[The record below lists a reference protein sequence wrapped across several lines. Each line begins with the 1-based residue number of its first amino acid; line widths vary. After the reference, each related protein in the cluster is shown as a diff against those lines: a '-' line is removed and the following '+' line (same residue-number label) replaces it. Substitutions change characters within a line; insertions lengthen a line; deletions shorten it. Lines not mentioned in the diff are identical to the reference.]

1 MFKNRKVVL
10 SSVAIIFTLIV
21 CAIFVNFTLANSGT
35 PVEKSEADTSGS
47 STLVGSSNIDQAVL
61 NSNDSSLKK
70 TGEDKYHIVQILP
83 DGLGSYA
90 TADTSMTEIVTAS
103 GYSGK
108 ISDEAGY
115 KGTSDLWKYVYD
127 GEYFRYAVFN
137 GYKNIKDDMAPG
149 AVQLTTKTVSD
160 LNGMGTEAQEILAN
174 ADFIYI
180 VATTAN
186 DYAAGGTDISESLY
200 NWLDVYAGK
209 HPIIFDRYA
218 LCTAEPET
226 ITGNNDQYRMGSL
239 AYKYVTKTLKGRT
252 DNVLCVE
259 PGFFNVL
266 YKEASGNKSDPMTNT
281 TKTISDFILTAERS
295 ATEGGKD
302 YINKNRYYKWYTDD
316 KMENFLNNKTD
327 KVDSAYAKIS
337 GNTQGISGS
346 RHEWKF
352 DNANVLVITDG
363 TSNSMFAD
371 LASKNDA
378 PQCSAENYVY
388 NSKKQTWESV
398 VKAPNSAF
406 TSDAYAGK
414 GYKFVPSGANIY
426 QIQSADLLN
435 GVDASKGAMFSDKD
449 LAKTYFEDVAAK
461 QITGTIKSKG
471 DLTGSV
477 VYLVVTPAG
486 EASKLAGDTNGTVLA
501 VELTTGEDGNGTYD
515 EETGIYTYEYG
526 FPKVNAEYT
535 YSVLLEATVD
545 PSSYED
551 NEDDSDTSGDN
562 AGTGDNAGAG
572 DNSGTGD
579 GSDPATD
586 PNAIN
591 EDYLVGSNGNDFI
604 VSVKGESK
612 DDAYDYTNDC
622 DEYKEYTD
630 KCAADPTNYTTDVYT
645 DGLILETAEQVYAYV
660 DAQYKKYKNEVL
672 LPKITGTNVI
682 DFTEY
687 DFIFIESGD
696 YKDEIGDSA
705 YQKLCS
711 AVEEGVYVIASSEA
725 GDGIGSG
732 NNNGGGSDD
741 PGKIIINSPSAKV
754 IADIINAGIY
764 RRGSDNK
771 FKVLE
776 IQPDYPIDEE
786 LARSSSVKNGSGAW
800 TNGTNTHGE
809 KIYGHYYTVPSDVAE
824 GYAVE
829 ELSPGSEYYDFDLTK
844 AKIAYAID
852 GISYSDIELTQV
864 SSEALI
870 GMTDDIAA
878 AYDLVYIGGD
888 ISALD
893 RDLSKIYD
901 SSVFAYIGPS
911 AEQLASA
918 IPTFVMYYHTGVLKE
933 MGGTGSYKMT
943 RSITGSELMA
953 TPVIGSTKYKTT
965 YVVENGND
973 LTKNKYDELV
983 SYVNLGRPIMVGNE
997 LTSVFEKVNG
1007 TDADGNGLTD
1017 VQKSQGYW
1025 YNEGKLERKNF
1036 YLDPSSR
1043 MYDLLKVINSR
1054 REKSTNVLWGL
1065 DATDTRKIDNSNK
1078 QYGDTLYTYK
1088 IVEDQTI
1095 LDSEAQQKDWYK
1107 DATDDVAI
1115 KTFATVF
1122 SEDTNAAINNLVK
1135 QSTSRARLT
1144 VTSAPVDYSEGIS
1157 STYLKT
1163 TNLSFTFSVMG
1174 SDKDYKYSICID
1186 KNKNTQFDHDNTID
1200 YYVTG
1205 SIESST
1211 GTAEASKKSKTVNIA
1226 LDQDFFGSA
1235 YWQILIMDSKD
1246 NIIAE
1251 ERGICKIV
1259 NNTDGIS
1266 DINVLQVQTMSE
1278 GQGATS
1284 WGATDTLYFDIQ
1296 SQTAHKI
1303 LKYNTYANQ
1312 TALDTADVAQYKCLG
1327 RHENRFGI
1335 VPYDTDLY
1343 YGKQKGNDD
1352 YLSNFADTLAED
1364 YDISLDM
1371 VVASADKA
1379 AFTTKDN
1386 QADTYDCLDT
1396 WVEEA
1401 DKLENGGTVEGR
1413 NKKQY
1418 ATDATIALAAYNKYA
1433 SETIKP
1439 KEELDSYIKGAIQSL
1454 QGTYTGNTNYGARG
1468 TYNTF
1473 LGGFKSSVSN
1483 SDLIDLLN
1491 YTIDTGEYYMVFWPV
1506 YSTNTDITF
1515 ASGKISSTM
1524 FGSEFVGLYEKYRDA
1539 KDKEL
1544 DALDVYKKDLRRSY
1558 GKDFMK
1564 KQYSILVLGPSDSF
1578 GGFKVD
1584 LKQRT
1589 CEYILDYV
1597 SNGGDLFFFHD
1608 TMTPYADAGAVN
1620 LTKSLLDIVGMNR
1633 FHVDL
1638 TNNANTYEVVNDGY
1652 VTGVTREGLVKGTL
1666 TEDGYI
1672 YTKQVN
1678 SGTPAGVKEGTLTE
1692 DGYIYEHKYNIPWDD
1707 NSWEDVGTVS
1717 FIYSNYTEQD
1727 DAARKWAKA
1736 GTKGFIYQDAVTYD
1750 QYSYITDWGGIDTGY
1765 FSKEEA
1771 KAGTSGY
1778 IYQEGGKPTYSD
1790 KNTSLAYK
1798 SEDADLY
1805 YLTPYVNNSIAGKS
1819 LVNSINANM
1828 TQIASSYNKV
1838 GNIGMYVSAL
1848 SMTSLYYDKNGGGGA
1863 TYTLPYVYAQSDFQS
1878 ATAWSASATADQSA
1892 NSQTVKA
1899 KQLNEG
1905 LITLY
1910 PYKIGDSLNISG
1922 THQQVYAL
1930 DLEAGDVTVWYTLA
1944 GSNNSSD
1951 AKKRSSLYAADP
1963 YDGMENYY
1971 IYTTSYGNGAIT
1983 YCGAGHG
1990 SVTGPTTRNNDERKL
2005 FINVIV
2011 NSAEAVKAKPT
2022 LYVYDPDT
2030 DFKNE
2035 MAKDEEISESI
2046 GKTVYLN
2053 EVADKTTSPEF
2064 DFKINIPDDVTVD
2077 AINVYYDLDYDDTD
2091 MANNRPAYAEGT
2103 DRMIWNT
2110 PASDKEKAGIVED
2123 SASTKKIQI
2132 KDKFTDS
2139 DNLKPTD
2146 ELFAPYGGNYT
2157 YIVVE
2162 VYYNGKTKPVY
2173 TMIKVKASDPLFN
2186 LTQSDSAIQVAAN
2199 DVAYTKKFVLA

>member
-1 MFKNRKVVL
+1 MQF
-10 SSVAIIFTLIV
+10 
-21 CAIFVNFTLANSGT
+21 
-35 PVEKSEADTSGS
+35 EK
-47 STLVGSSNIDQAVL
+47 
-61 NSNDSSLKK
+61 
-70 TGEDKYHIVQILP
+70 
-83 DGLGSYA
+83 
-90 TADTSMTEIVTAS
+90 
-103 GYSGK
+103 
-108 ISDEAGY
+108 
-115 KGTSDLWKYVYD
+115 
-127 GEYFRYAVFN
+127 
-137 GYKNIKDDMAPG
+137 
-149 AVQLTTKTVSD
+149 
-160 LNGMGTEAQEILAN
+160 
-174 ADFIYI
+174 
-180 VATTAN
+180 
-186 DYAAGGTDISESLY
+186 
-200 NWLDVYAGK
+200 
-209 HPIIFDRYA
+209 
-218 LCTAEPET
+218 
-226 ITGNNDQYRMGSL
+226 
-239 AYKYVTKTLKGRT
+239 
-252 DNVLCVE
+252 
-259 PGFFNVL
+259 
-266 YKEASGNKSDPMTNT
+266 
-281 TKTISDFILTAERS
+281 
-295 ATEGGKD
+295 
-302 YINKNRYYKWYTDD
+302 
-316 KMENFLNNKTD
+316 
-327 KVDSAYAKIS
+327 
-337 GNTQGISGS
+337 
-346 RHEWKF
+346 
-352 DNANVLVITDG
+352 
-363 TSNSMFAD
+363 
-371 LASKNDA
+371 
-378 PQCSAENYVY
+378 
-388 NSKKQTWESV
+388 
-398 VKAPNSAF
+398 
-406 TSDAYAGK
+406 
-414 GYKFVPSGANIY
+414 
-426 QIQSADLLN
+426 
-435 GVDASKGAMFSDKD
+435 
-449 LAKTYFEDVAAK
+449 
-461 QITGTIKSKG
+461 
-471 DLTGSV
+471 
-477 VYLVVTPAG
+477 
-486 EASKLAGDTNGTVLA
+486 
-501 VELTTGEDGNGTYD
+501 
-515 EETGIYTYEYG
+515 
-526 FPKVNAEYT
+526 
-535 YSVLLEATVD
+535 
-545 PSSYED
+545 
-551 NEDDSDTSGDN
+551 SGDN
-562 AGTGDNAGAG
+562 AGTGDNSGTGDNAGTG
-572 DNSGTGD
+572 DNSGTGDNTGTGD
-579 GSDPATD
+579 GSDPATNPD
-586 PNAIN
+586 AIT
-591 EDYLVGSNGNDFI
+591 EDYVIGSNGYDFI

-612 DDAYDYTNDC
+612 DGAYDYTNDC
-622 DEYKEYTD
+622 DEYKEYAD
-630 KCAADPTNYTTDVYT
+630 KCTADPTNYTTDVYT
-645 DGLILETAEQVYAYV
+645 DDLIFETSEQVYAYV
-660 DAQYKKYKNEVL
+660 DAQYKKYKNDVL
-672 LPKITGTNVI
+672 LPKVTGTNVI

-732 NNNGGGSDD
+732 NNNGGGSGD
-741 PGKIIINSPSAKV
+741 PDKIIINSPSAKV
-754 IADIINAGIY
+754 IADIINAGVY

-771 FKVLE
+771 FRVLE

-809 KIYGHYYTVPSDVAE
+809 KIYGNYYTVPSDVAE

-878 AYDLVYIGGD
+878 TYDLVYIGGD

-911 AEQLASA
+911 AEQLVSA

-1017 VQKSQGYW
+1017 AQKSQGYW
-1025 YNEGKLERKNF
+1025 YNAGKLERKNF

-1043 MYDLLKVINSR
+1043 MYDLLNVINNR
-1054 REKSTNVLWGL
+1054 RSKGTNVLWGV
-1065 DATDTRKIDNSNK
+1065 DATDTQKIDNSNK

-1088 IVEDQTI
+1088 IAEKQTM
-1095 LDSEAQQKDWYK
+1095 LDSEAQQKTWYK
-1107 DATDDVAI
+1107 DATDETAI
-1115 KTFATVF
+1115 KSYATVF

-1144 VTSAPVDYSEGIS
+1144 VTSAPVEYSEGIT

-1163 TNLSFTFSVMG
+1163 TNLSFTFSVAG
-1174 SDKDYKYSICID
+1174 SEKSYKYSICID
-1186 KNKNTQFDHDNTID
+1186 KNKNTQFDHDKTID

-1205 SIESST
+1205 DIDTST
-1211 GTAEASKKSKTVNIA
+1211 GTSGSAVKNKTVNVA

-1335 VPYDTDLY
+1335 VPYDTDLF
-1343 YGKQKGNDD
+1343 YGSQKGNDD

-1418 ATDATIALAAYNKYA
+1418 ATDATIALAAYNKYV
-1433 SETIKP
+1433 SETVKP
-1439 KEELDSYIKGAIQSL
+1439 KEDLDSYIKGAIQSL
-1454 QGTYTGNTNYGARG
+1454 QGTYTGSTNYGARG

-1524 FGSEFVGLYEKYRDA
+1524 FGSEFVELYEKYRDA

-1558 GKDFMK
+1558 GKNFMK

-1652 VTGVTREGLVKGTL
+1652 VTGVTQEGLVKGTL

-1672 YTKQVN
+1672 YTKQN
-1678 SGTPAGVKEGTLTE
+1678 SSGTPAGMVKGTLTE
-1692 DGYIYEHKYNIPWDD
+1692 DGYIYEPETYGTTHDWKGPLNG
-1707 NSWEDVGTVS
+1707 WEKDKVYMDVSAG
-1717 FIYSNYTEQD
+1717 YSRTFYKK
-1727 DAARKWAKA
+1727 AATA
-1736 GTKGFIYQDAVTYD
+1736 GSTGYIYQDAVTYD
-1750 QYSYITDWGGIDTGY
+1750 QYSYINDWGGVDTGY
-1765 FSKEEA
+1765 FTKTEA

-1878 ATAWSASATADQSA
+1878 ATAWSASSTADQSA

-2011 NSAEAVKAKPT
+2011 NSAEAVKEKPT

-2030 DFKNE
+2030 DFKKE

-2046 GKTVYLN
+2046 GKTVYLD

-2064 DFKINIPDDVTVD
+2064 DFKINVPNDVTVD

-2139 DNLKPTD
+2139 NNLKPTD

-2162 VYYNGKTKPVY
+2162 VYYNGKTKPIY